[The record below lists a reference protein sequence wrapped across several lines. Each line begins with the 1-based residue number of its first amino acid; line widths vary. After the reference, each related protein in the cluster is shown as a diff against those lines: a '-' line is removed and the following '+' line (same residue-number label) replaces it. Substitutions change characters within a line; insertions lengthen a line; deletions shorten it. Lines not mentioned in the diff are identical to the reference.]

1 MTVDKVKLQYVSTDI
16 GTSTP
21 DNGDTTEDSYSF
33 NTSKINPFSA
43 DSKDTATV
51 KSQYGSAAQNFLFGN
66 GIVKEQKTKTISS
79 ELPQNTNVGAFSALS
94 NYFKNIVPTFKTAGN
109 KVNEYDAAINNA
121 LKYLPSSGD
130 MQILVETNP
139 RIAAILQENNL
150 PLKMN
155 YDNLKTIKHTHIAT
169 TVEFARA
176 IGEELGMSESDIRT
190 MEIGA
195 ALHDTGKT
203 LIPSEILNKNG
214 KLDPD
219 ERRIINLHSV
229 LGYEILKSAGYGVN
243 VAEIARDHHNPN
255 STNKMAQI
263 VRAADVYSAMREE
276 RPYNTAKTHEEAMS
290 VLKSMGINQ
299 KILDALDKKY
309 STNQEKEVTSDFA
322 MNNTRVAVA

>member
-1 MTVDKVKLQYVSTDI
+1 MTVEKVKFQRTSTDL
-16 GTSTP
+16 TTLTP
-21 DNGDTTEDSYSF
+21 DQGLAEDNNSF
-33 NTSKINPFSA
+33 NTSNINPFTA
-43 DSKDTATV
+43 DSKEFAGAKPAENGSKTQTA
-51 KSQYGSAAQNFLFGN
+51 LFGN
-66 GIVKEQKTKTISS
+66 GIIKDTQTKTKAPD
-79 ELPQNTNVGAFSALS
+79 LPQNTNIGGFSALS
-94 NYFKNIVPTFKTAGN
+94 NYFKNIIPTFKTAGN

-121 LKYLPSSGD
+121 LKYLPSRGD

-139 RIAAILQENNL
+139 RIAAILQENGL

-176 IGEELGMSESDIRT
+176 IGEELGMSEADIRT

-195 ALHDTGKT
+195 ALHDTGKS

-214 KLDPD
+214 KLDPN

-276 RPYNTAKTHEEAMS
+276 RPYKSAKTHEEAMS
-290 VLKSMGINQ
+290 VLNNMGINS
-299 KILDALDKKY
+299 KILEALDRKY
-309 STNQEKEVTSDFA
+309 NTQQTQTATSNFG
-322 MNNTRVAVA
+322 MNGTQAAIA

>member
-1 MTVDKVKLQYVSTDI
+1 MTVGKVKFQPTSTDLTTLI
-16 GTSTP
+16 P
-21 DNGDTTEDSYSF
+21 DQGLVEDSNNNF
-33 NTSKINPFSA
+33 NSTNVNPFTT
-43 DSKDTATV
+43 DSKEYTAPKTTAN
-51 KSQYGSAAQNFLFGN
+51 GSKTNTFLFGN
-66 GIVKEQKTKTISS
+66 ELVKENDTASKTETS
-79 ELPQNTNVGAFSALS
+79 ELPKNSNVGAFSALS
-94 NYFKNIVPTFKTAGN
+94 NYLKNTFKFAGD

-130 MQILVETNP
+130 MQILVESNP
-139 RIAAILQENNL
+139 RIKAILQENGL

-176 IGEELGMSESDIRT
+176 IGEELGMSESEIQT

-195 ALHDTGKT
+195 ALHDTGKS

-214 KLDPD
+214 RLDPQ
-219 ERRIINLHSV
+219 ERKTINLHSV

-276 RPYNTAKTHEEAMS
+276 RPYKSAKTHEEAMA
-290 VLKSMGINQ
+290 VLRDMKISSN
-299 KILDALDKKY
+299 ILDALDRKY
-309 STNQEKEVTSDFA
+309 GTQQKQDATGFG
-322 MNNTRVAVA
+322 MNGTQAAVA